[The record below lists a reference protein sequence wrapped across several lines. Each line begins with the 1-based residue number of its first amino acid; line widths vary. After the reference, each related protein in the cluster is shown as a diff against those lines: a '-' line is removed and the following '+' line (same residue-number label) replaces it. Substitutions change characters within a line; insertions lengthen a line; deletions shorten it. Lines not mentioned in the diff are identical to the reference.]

1 MRKLVQS
8 LEQGLQVTHEVKRE
22 AAEEDHCGVGVRG
35 VNVERDLQVVNQV
48 KAHSK

>member
-1 MRKLVQS
+1 M
-8 LEQGLQVTHEVKRE
+8 ERE
-22 AAEEDHCGVGVRG
+22 AAEEDHGVGVRG